1 MTAEEKKEALLRWN
15 EHCQRLLRLTS
26 KRKPETEA
34 ERKENIA
41 RALKDYDYFCQRYL
55 SHYCQCPNAKFHNE
69 AARYIEKHR
78 EMRAAFKWP
87 RGHAKSVHLDVGIPL
102 WLKFKGELYV
112 MVLVGKSEDNADALL
127 SDLQAELQFNQYI
140 IEDFGE
146 QYNSGCWQE
155 GEFVTKDQCAFFS
168 RGRGQS
174 PRGLRFRDKRP
185 DYIVVDDL
193 DDDEMCR
200 SEARVRE
207 MTKWVKEAL
216 FGCFGGKEGRFI
228 MVGNCRY

>member
-78 EMRAAFKWP
+78 EMEPFSSGRADMP
-87 RGHAKSVHLDVGIPL
+87 N
-102 WLKFKGELYV
+102 LYTWTWES
-112 MVLVGKSEDNADALL
+112 LYG
-127 SDLQAELQFNQYI
+127 
-140 IEDFGE
+140 
-146 QYNSGCWQE
+146 
-155 GEFVTKDQCAFFS
+155 
-168 RGRGQS
+168 
-174 PRGLRFRDKRP
+174 
-185 DYIVVDDL
+185 
-193 DDDEMCR
+193 
-200 SEARVRE
+200 
-207 MTKWVKEAL
+207 
-216 FGCFGGKEGRFI
+216 
-228 MVGNCRY
+228 